1 MRRATDQEDY
11 QVTHPA
17 DPSRK
22 LFVSYDPTHIL
33 KNVRNQM
40 IDRTLKWNGELVDFS
55 LIKLLFAK
63 TINDGLSLCRYLT
76 RRHVDPTNFERMK
89 VAYARDVFRPEMVA
103 AFRSMHDLKEP
114 GFGNVEP

>member
-1 MRRATDQEDY
+1 MKLFQLMRRATDQEDY

-63 TINDGLSLCRYLT
+63 TMMDYL
-76 RRHVDPTNFERMK
+76 
-89 VAYARDVFRPEMVA
+89 YADISPEDMLIQQT
-103 AFRSMHDLKEP
+103 SSE
-114 GFGNVEP
+114 